1 MISKDDVKKLA
12 ELSLLAVEEREL
24 DTLAGE
30 IDSILGYVSEVT
42 KLADEEMERETPALR
57 NVMRLDVITNK
68 PGEYTEAIVAQFPDS
83 DDTSLRVK
91 KIL

>member
-24 DTLAGE
+24 ETLAGE

-42 KLADEEMERETPALR
+42 KLADEEIEREKPALR
-57 NVMRLDVITNK
+57 NVMRPDEITNT
-68 PGEYTEAIVAQFPDS
+68 PGEYTEAIVAQFPDAEGNA
-83 DDTSLRVK
+83 LRVK

>member
-1 MISKDDVKKLA
+1 MISREDVQKLA
-12 ELSLLAVEEREL
+12 ELSLLAVDKNEL

-42 KLADEEMERETPALR
+42 KLADEEMEREKPLLR
-57 NVMRLDVITNK
+57 NVMRPDEITNT
-68 PGEYTEAIVAQFPDS
+68 PGEYTEAIVAQFPDA
-83 DDTSLRVK
+83 DGNSLRVK